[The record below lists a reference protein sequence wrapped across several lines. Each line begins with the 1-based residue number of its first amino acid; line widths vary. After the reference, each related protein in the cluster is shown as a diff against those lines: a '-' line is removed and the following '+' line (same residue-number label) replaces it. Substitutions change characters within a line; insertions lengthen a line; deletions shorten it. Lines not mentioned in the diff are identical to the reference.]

1 MTALTPVNR
10 APATPIQ
17 DWVRVVVVV
26 DWTRQRVHGLT
37 CDDGE
42 AQQWARAIVAKH
54 NGDPLAATMTVG
66 VVDPARQR

>member
-1 MTALTPVNR
+1 MTDLTPVDR
-10 APATPIQ
+10 APATAIQ

-37 CDDGE
+37 CDNTE
-42 AQQWARAIVAKH
+42 AQQWAREIVAKH

-66 VVDPARQR
+66 LVDPARQR